1 MATKSTYTVQF
12 SRRRQKKTNYK
23 KRLSQIKSKKPR
35 FVVRIT
41 SNNVSAQFIDYR
53 VEGDAV
59 LVAAH
64 SKNLVKLGWKGHT
77 GNTSSAYLTGY
88 LAGLRAVNLKVK
100 EAIFDLGLRS
110 PTKGAAFY
118 AALKGAIDAGVEIP
132 AGDEEIMP
140 AEEKIT
146 GKILADYASGLDKK
160 ELEKRFSGYAKR
172 GLDISKLPEHFLETK
187 KKIEQAASK
196 EGEKK

>member
-1 MATKSTYTVQF
+1 MATNATYALKF

-23 KRLSQIKSKKPR
+23 KRLAQVKSNKPR

-41 SNNVSAQFIDYR
+41 ANNVSAQFIEYK
-53 VEGDAV
+53 VEGDVVLAV
-59 LVAAH
+59 AH

-88 LAGLRAVNLKVK
+88 LAGLRAKKSKVK

-118 AALKGAIDAGVEIP
+118 AVLKGALDAGVEIP
-132 AGDEEIMP
+132 VGNEEIMP
-140 AEEKIT
+140 TEDKIT
-146 GKILADYASGLDKK
+146 GKILADYASSLDKK
-160 ELEKRFSGYAKR
+160 ELETKFSGYVKR
-172 GLDISKLPEHFLETK
+172 GLDVSKLPEHFLETK
-187 KKIEQAASK
+187 KKLEQSASK